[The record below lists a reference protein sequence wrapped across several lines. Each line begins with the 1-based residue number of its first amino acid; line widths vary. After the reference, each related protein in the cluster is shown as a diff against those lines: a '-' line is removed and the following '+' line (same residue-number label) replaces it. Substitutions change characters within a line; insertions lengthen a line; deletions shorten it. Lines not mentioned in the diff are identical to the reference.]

1 MSSASD
7 DSNYAK
13 DSHSSKKA
21 NLLRFIGS
29 SKLIDSAFA
38 TFCFLMIIY
47 YLLFISTLKVPQWD
61 AAVYI
66 LNAQGW
72 LTHTDL
78 AETIRPPLISWIIAG
93 IWMLAGEDWTLIKHV
108 QMVFTVASIIILY
121 LLLKRRKGSLF
132 AFGVSTLTLSN
143 TYLFYYTSQI
153 LTEGISLFFLIL
165 TLYFLEGKERQNW
178 VLAGVSMGLTFAA
191 RYPIILQAMIIFTVE
206 SILRKDIIFALK
218 TILVTV
224 SVILLVILLV
234 YAKTGLFEMAVEGDK
249 HFGIVLSPF
258 YVVNSIAIWG
268 PAILLLP
275 VAFLFKSTYKDK
287 FNYIFIAW
295 FVSSL
300 IFWSANT
307 SNHQERF
314 MIQFMP
320 AAYFLVILAVENLIK
335 FNKNNL
341 ILLKS
346 KA

>member
-1 MSSASD
+1 
-7 DSNYAK
+7 
-13 DSHSSKKA
+13 
-21 NLLRFIGS
+21 
-29 SKLIDSAFA
+29 
-38 TFCFLMIIY
+38 MIIY
-47 YLLFISTLKVPQWD
+47 YLLFISSLRVPQWD
-61 AAVYI
+61 AAVYM
-66 LNAQGW
+66 LNAHGW

-78 AETIRPPLISWIIAG
+78 AETIRPPFISLIIAG
-93 IWMLAGEDWTLIKHV
+93 IWMLTGEDWTLIKHV
-108 QMVFTVASIIILY
+108 QIVFTIASIIILY
-121 LLLKRRKGSLF
+121 RLLKRRKGPLF

-143 TYLFYYTSQI
+143 SYLFYYTSQI
-153 LTEGISLFFLIL
+153 LTEGVSLFFLIL

-178 VLAGVSMGLTFAA
+178 VLAGVSMGLIFAA
-191 RYPIILQAMIIFTVE
+191 RFPIILQGLIIFAVE
-206 SILRKDIIFALK
+206 SILRRDAIFTLK
-218 TILVTV
+218 TILATV
-224 SVILLVILLV
+224 SVIVLVILLV
-234 YAKTGLFEMAVEGDK
+234 YSKTGLFEIAGEGGK
-249 HFGIVLSPF
+249 HFGIILSPF

-275 VAFLFKSTYKDK
+275 VTLLFKSTFKDK

-335 FNKNNL
+335 FNNNNL
-341 ILLKS
+341 IFVKS